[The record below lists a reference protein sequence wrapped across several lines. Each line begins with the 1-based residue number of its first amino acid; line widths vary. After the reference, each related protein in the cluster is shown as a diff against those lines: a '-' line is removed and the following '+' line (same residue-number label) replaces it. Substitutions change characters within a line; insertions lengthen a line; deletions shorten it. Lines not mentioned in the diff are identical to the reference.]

1 MSSIMKGIVGEAMIT
16 PEDLQQRLKATG
28 LKLIPIPHG
37 VVTGTGV
44 RNPKTGR
51 MEFKSDKSSYIV
63 DEDDR
68 KIVLVDVNG
77 TAIPFY
83 ISTGQGG
90 KETVAPGK
98 WYPFFGIGASGW
110 FNKGTQDLINQYY
123 NSPKLKAI
131 AQKLDSTLGD
141 LRSIDDEN
149 IIPRMHDK
157 GQGIPTLNKDLN
169 PVSHGESPWENIKS
183 VIQRIEGK
191 PAGTA
196 PISKSE
202 PTNPSLPSNTAQQ
215 FTYQSNDDVLLLQ
228 IAELSSTVVDPDTG
242 TVTAWS
248 PETVKR
254 LDAYAQKNPTFLKKL
269 PGSKVVSLKEEEKV
283 MSSIMKGIVDES
295 EEVAVI
301 YIDGKPSAKYA
312 KKHEA
317 ERDAE
322 FMRKRHPNKKIE
334 IKHEVRET
342 EAKKGVDGKRC
353 WKGKRYAGTENGK
366 DKCIPVKE
374 ESETKWEVAIEY
386 GPTANHTAK
395 IKVSA
400 PDEDTAQTKAL
411 ALFKKKYPDRRGMVG
426 DCTQIKEAA
435 NPAQQA
441 AIAIAKKK
449 KAKTNEGVF
458 DLLKKKPAPRDNM
471 RERLSNMSTD
481 ELRQEL
487 KDYKS
492 RLSGARASGSLVG
505 AAVSDYVNAIQSEL
519 DKRAFNDFTEKNPD
533 WDKGLNE
540 FADDEKSEQ
549 PRREHPIT
557 IYIYSILHNKTI
569 TIVGEKLKR
578 IPYGTYDQVH
588 VEFTVPTSG
597 ETRTMWMPVTDKK
610 YPTGALSDNVYLSN
624 SQKSNNTVTD
634 GIFNYWAY
642 EPNVNEGVIVGHDAN
657 DPEIAIL
664 GGAGTMSLSRL
675 KKKAHQEALQLAD
688 DIANGKYSASSYNM
702 KQLHNTLNTI
712 VAAEKEM
719 EKSYFGEARA
729 PHPLLKAANKNLVD
743 LASGEVRRR
752 EASRKA
758 AEKGQRAASK
768 YLKSLDKKPST
779 NEVWRKI
786 ENAVANSFPD
796 GDPYDVLWPWLERN
810 GLDNDDVVRAARK
823 QGYKDL
829 WDYWNILSRDIGHEV
844 MNEMPDTSGPVGT
857 QPGGWRR
864 TDIDEYR
871 EMSPALK
878 AAQQNLIALRN
889 KEKATSVPGKRERA
903 PRDRVELDKPKPA
916 SVLTKGAQEVDPDTM
931 DAIAAFLAKGG
942 EIKKG
947 RPGKA
952 PPTGR
957 QQASKHI
964 GGGGKYRKK
973 SDTPG
978 QGANYRGAAI
988 VAVEEEQLDEKCW
1001 TGYKQVGM
1009 KKKGGKEV
1017 PNCVPKE
1024 SAIMKG
1030 LKR

>member
-1 MSSIMKGIVGEAMIT
+1 
-16 PEDLQQRLKATG
+16 
-28 LKLIPIPHG
+28 
-37 VVTGTGV
+37 
-44 RNPKTGR
+44 
-51 MEFKSDKSSYIV
+51 
-63 DEDDR
+63 
-68 KIVLVDVNG
+68 
-77 TAIPFY
+77 
-83 ISTGQGG
+83 
-90 KETVAPGK
+90 
-98 WYPFFGIGASGW
+98 
-110 FNKGTQDLINQYY
+110 
-123 NSPKLKAI
+123 
-131 AQKLDSTLGD
+131 
-141 LRSIDDEN
+141 
-149 IIPRMHDK
+149 
-157 GQGIPTLNKDLN
+157 
-169 PVSHGESPWENIKS
+169 
-183 VIQRIEGK
+183 
-191 PAGTA
+191 
-196 PISKSE
+196 
-202 PTNPSLPSNTAQQ
+202 
-215 FTYQSNDDVLLLQ
+215 
-228 IAELSSTVVDPDTG
+228 
-242 TVTAWS
+242 
-248 PETVKR
+248 
-254 LDAYAQKNPTFLKKL
+254 
-269 PGSKVVSLKEEEKV
+269 
-283 MSSIMKGIVDES
+283 MKGIVDES

-322 FMRKRHPNKKIE
+322 FMRSRHPNKKIE

-342 EAKKGVDGKRC
+342 EEKSSPYKEGYKAWKDYLAGKTKQRPVNPYPAGKGMGAWEQGAGDAAEHIDWGEGPLRETEAKKGADGKRC

-374 ESETKWEVAIEY
+374 EAESKWEVAIEY
-386 GPTANHTAK
+386 GPTANHTVK

-458 DLLKKKPAPRDNM
+458 DLLKKKPSPRDNM

-505 AAVSDYVNAIQSEL
+505 AAVSDYINALKTEI
-519 DKRAFNDFTEKNPD
+519 DKRAFNNFTEKNPD

-657 DPEIAIL
+657 DPEIAVL

-675 KKKAHQEALQLAD
+675 KKKAQGEAEQLASD
-688 DIANGKYSASSYNM
+688 LARGRFKAAAYNI
-702 KQLHNTLNTI
+702 KQLENTLKTI
-712 VAAEKEM
+712 VAAEDEM
-719 EKSYFGEARA
+719 SKKYFGENAWNQLGQRKPNTNLPA
-729 PHPLLKAANKNLVD
+729 PERGSRVNHGKRFEEGDIVLPLSGPLKGQPHKVIHSQRTSIRIVPLGRDSYPGDTIAPRTKHEWVIPADMNED
-743 LASGEVRRR
+743 YTGEF
-752 EASRKA
+752 A
-758 AEKGQRAASK
+758 AEKTPAINPYGG
-768 YLKSLDKKPST
+768 LKDKQHRGAISETPTDNPTGTST
-779 NEVWRKI
+779 E
-786 ENAVANSFPD
+786 
-796 GDPYDVLWPWLERN
+796 
-810 GLDNDDVVRAARK
+810 
-823 QGYKDL
+823 
-829 WDYWNILSRDIGHEV
+829 
-844 MNEMPDTSGPVGT
+844 
-857 QPGGWRR
+857 GGWRR
-864 TDIDEYR
+864 TDLDEYR

-889 KEKATSVPGKRERA
+889 KEKSVNVPGKRERA
-903 PRDRVELDKPKPA
+903 PRDKVELDKPKPA
-916 SVLTKGAQEVDPDTM
+916 SVLTKGAQEVDPDTI

-988 VAVEEEQLDEKCW
+988 VAVEED
-1001 TGYKQVGM
+1001 TAYAGGM
-1009 KKKGGKEV
+1009 GQGGNAGESYRKFK
-1017 PNCVPKE
+1017 PKSAGTFKE
-1024 SAIMKG
+1024 SAILKG
-1030 LKR
+1030 IKDRLD